1 MAELVESGLMV
12 EAILGLVILEI
23 LVILI
28 LALKGQRNARALLPT
43 LASGAFLLLAARA
56 ALLGQP
62 WTWMA
67 GFLAAAGVSHVVDLL
82 GRLRTK

>member
-12 EAILGLVILEI
+12 EAILALVILEI
-23 LVILI
+23 LAVLF
-28 LALKGQRNARALLPT
+28 LASKGRTAARGLLPT

-56 ALLGQP
+56 ALLDQP

-67 GFLAAAGVSHVVDLL
+67 AFLAAAGLSHVIDLMA
-82 GRLRTK
+82 RLRGK